1 MVDISVCESKI
12 SVKLYSTEKNTV
24 IKMIDKMFLT
34 NRETIDFD
42 TVNLSDLFWL
52 SVLLMPDIL
61 AVTLL

>member
-34 NRETIDFD
+34 NRQTIDFD
-42 TVNLSDLFWL
+42 TVNLSDLF
-52 SVLLMPDIL
+52 
-61 AVTLL
+61 